1 MENFDDPVLSCLAEV
16 ETCLHEIYAS
26 LGNVSASVANPEDFI
41 DSIIIKCERLLIAVV
56 LLSEVD
62 NLSDAVLSGTDAVY
76 DSIEEIIT
84 FLDDAANVHVTEH
97 ALTQSSQRQGR
108 PKLKVCKEQLKF
120 LLDANFTQNHIA
132 SLMNCSSKTISRRIK
147 EYNLTTQR
155 TQITE
160 DDLDQV
166 TLLYV
171 QRYPNAGQK
180 SYSAF
185 LLDQGIHISRQKV
198 RDSLLRVDPSG
209 VMQRF
214 KKAIKRRRY
223 HVPGPNSVWHLDGY
237 HKLIRWGIVIH
248 GAVDGYSRLPLYLK
262 ASSNNKASTVLAWF
276 LEAVR
281 EYGLPSRVRC
291 DKGGENTMVSHFM

>member
-16 ETCLHEIYAS
+16 ETCLREIYAS
-26 LGNVSASVANPEDFI
+26 LDNVSASVANPEDFI

-84 FLDDAANVHVTEH
+84 FLDDAANVHVTAH
-97 ALTQSSQRQGR
+97 ALTQSSQSQGR

-160 DDLDQV
+160 DDLNQV

-198 RDSLLRVDPSG
+198 RDSLL
-209 VMQRF
+209 
-214 KKAIKRRRY
+214 
-223 HVPGPNSVWHLDGY
+223 
-237 HKLIRWGIVIH
+237 
-248 GAVDGYSRLPLYLK
+248 
-262 ASSNNKASTVLAWF
+262 
-276 LEAVR
+276 
-281 EYGLPSRVRC
+281 
-291 DKGGENTMVSHFM
+291 